1 MIVTEYMARPLN
13 STFQTHIPLFYQQN
27 VSAINWG
34 LVKGKTNTIFPWSSK
49 QGDPVPAI
57 WFQDV
62 FWPNGTS
69 FDGSETTLIRNTTM
83 NFPLPVIPSD
93 FEAACDHY
101 NWDGKAIQPLGTW
114 GTQRWST
121 QFNKIYE
128 VSGTYDDDY
137 NQITNEGYVID
148 SNTQSRTTYTQGQEC
163 SSNADNMI
171 LDVSNVIKGF
181 FNGFTYKG
189 AQYAPWDLT
198 RVKYYRLDGPGIQY
212 YYKLSN

>member
-1 MIVTEYMARPLN
+1 MIITEYMARPLN

-34 LVKGKTNTIFPWSSK
+34 LVRGKTNTIYPWGSK
-49 QGDPVPAI
+49 QGDPEPAI

-62 FWPNGTS
+62 LWPNGTA
-69 FDGSETTLIRNTTM
+69 FNGSETTLIRNTTM

-121 QFNKIYE
+121 KFNKIYE

-148 SNTQSRTTYTQGQEC
+148 ANT
-163 SSNADNMI
+163 
-171 LDVSNVIKGF
+171 
-181 FNGFTYKG
+181 
-189 AQYAPWDLT
+189 
-198 RVKYYRLDGPGIQY
+198 
-212 YYKLSN
+212 